1 MDRFFIEELKNKCN
15 EINSSEK
22 NPQMISKVIE
32 AYDCICD
39 FANMGRKEGLLA
51 LEEAAENLDLN
62 DDTKRLFFEQITLVV
77 DGTEPELVKNMGA
90 NRCVS
95 CNLTSYE
102 GLINLMYV
110 YGSLMIQAGNNLFI
124 VERMLKSMMPKSI
137 LEELQKLECQNALP
151 KALREEEDK
160 VEALCKDDKEI
171 DDKDHSVTAETAKAL
186 ILLSDKDIQR
196 LLRETDISTLALAMK
211 GMPGK
216 ARARLFEN
224 MSSRLSLLVAE
235 HMSYMGPV
243 RLKDV
248 EEDCV
253 RMMKTMLNLHDR
265 CEIEDYDFSIL
276 KVVIDMFDTA
286 EEENRQLRMK
296 YKELRDVISR
306 IYND

>member
-77 DGTEPELVKNMGA
+77 DGTEPVLVKNMGA

-160 VEALCKDDKEI
+160 VEALCKDDKKI

-196 LLRETDISTLALAMK
+196 LLRETDISTLALVMK

-216 ARARLFEN
+216 ARARLFGN

-265 CEIEDYDFSIL
+265 
-276 KVVIDMFDTA
+276 
-286 EEENRQLRMK
+286 
-296 YKELRDVISR
+296 
-306 IYND
+306 

>member
-32 AYDCICD
+32 AYDCICN

-77 DGTEPELVKNMGA
+77 DGTEPVLVKNMGA

-95 CNLTSYE
+95 CNLPSYE

-137 LEELQKLECQNALP
+137 LEELKKLECQNALP
-151 KALREEEDK
+151 KAMREEEDK

-216 ARARLFEN
+216 ARARIFGN
-224 MSSRLSLLVAE
+224 MSSRLSLLIAE

-276 KVVIDMFDTA
+276 KVVIDMFDSA